1 MLKVANQRK
10 VDTRRGD
17 LTRSASF
24 SGIKTEARK
33 SHQLRLIK
41 FQTANPL
48 ATIIASQKLK
58 AAQSFVSGEVASFGG
73 LSRPATGWKP
83 ISEVAVYQINSQ
95 RHLASRIEKILPW
108 RSRADINEETFMA
121 IRVQTFQEIKSI
133 SFRIPSNEDTV
144 QTLYFN
150 SIDDLVQ
157 HYAPGEQNVKAI
169 LNAFL
174 KNLKIYSEITSLTAV
189 TIPDFSVVA
198 TRAEQQKAA
207 LEYEW
212 TSPRFELRIV
222 SSSNGSLWTTRGKIS
237 LINVEGYPYRIHDAK
252 DILTSGLAEEIG
264 GDGYLGV
271 QMFDVGYGLPAS
283 VDTITISGSVTQEIH
298 LIQSSLNVFV

>member
-1 MLKVANQRK
+1 MLKVAEPRK
-10 VDTRRGD
+10 VETRRILRSQSVRSSGD
-17 LTRSASF
+17 
-24 SGIKTEARK
+24 KTEALK
-33 SHQLRLIK
+33 SYQPRLIK
-41 FQTANPL
+41 FQPSSSL
-48 ATIIASQKLK
+48 AAITASQKLK
-58 AAQSFVSGEVASFGG
+58 KAQSFALGEVSSFGQ

-83 ISEVAVYQINSQ
+83 LDEVAVYQVNSS
-95 RHLASRIEKILPW
+95 RHLASRIERNMDW

-133 SFRIPSNEDTV
+133 NFRIPSNDDTV

-174 KNLKIYSEITSLTAV
+174 KNFKIYSEITSLTAV

-207 LEYEW
+207 LEYE
-212 TSPRFELRIV
+212 
-222 SSSNGSLWTTRGKIS
+222 
-237 LINVEGYPYRIHDAK
+237 
-252 DILTSGLAEEIG
+252 
-264 GDGYLGV
+264 
-271 QMFDVGYGLPAS
+271 
-283 VDTITISGSVTQEIH
+283 
-298 LIQSSLNVFV
+298 